1 MLPRPLPVAIVLAAA
16 MLTAQTTPQQRP
28 VFRTGVVSV
37 PIDVRVLD
45 RDGKAV
51 TDLTAA
57 DFTILENGVPQEIR
71 YFAAQPLTASAPEA
85 GVAPRRFAEP
95 ATLAP
100 QNRRLFLIVLGRGR
114 LQEPSKGLDAL
125 LRFVR
130 ERLLPQDQ
138 VALMA
143 WNRATDFTTDH
154 AKIAGVIA
162 RFRAKHEE
170 IEAFLRDYFSG
181 LSGLYAG
188 RKMPAHIQTRIDDVF
203 NDPLAGA
210 REVLPN
216 AAAMAPAEA
225 EARRQTNDILNASG
239 IETFRQFGG
248 TDSVLADLMSDSAF
262 GMDFDEYIALSRQTM
277 QDVGNLYAGIDYLR
291 FIDGEKH
298 LVFLTEQGFLLPS
311 ADLDRDVAAI
321 AADARVAID
330 TIQTGGVHTV
340 VVNGMPQIPPQ
351 IGFQLRALR
360 TVSEISG
367 GQVSTSTH
375 AETAFDRILS
385 ATGFGYLLGYTPAT
399 PLADGR
405 FRRLEVRVNRRNV
418 NLAYRRGYYARPEPE
433 SFDPRRSLAM
443 TRIVTAAN
451 YSDDVR
457 DLRIAMKTQDVRQD
471 GIRHLKVDVTVTAD
485 RVVLA
490 LARSPEGYRHLAAL
504 NVAVFC
510 RDAEGRSLGEV
521 WKSLDIPIPATDLDR
536 IKTSGLTFSIE
547 VPVTRPPTFVKVVV
561 YDYGSDLV
569 GSKYA
574 RLH

>member
-1 MLPRPLPVAIVLAAA
+1 M
-16 MLTAQTTPQQRP
+16 
-28 VFRTGVVSV
+28 
-37 PIDVRVLD
+37 
-45 RDGKAV
+45 
-51 TDLTAA
+51 
-57 DFTILENGVPQEIR
+57 
-71 YFAAQPLTASAPEA
+71 
-85 GVAPRRFAEP
+85 
-95 ATLAP
+95 AP

-170 IEAFLRDYFSG
+170 VEAFLRDYFSG

-188 RKMPAHIQTRIDDVF
+188 RKMPVHIQTRIDDVF
-203 NDPLAGA
+203 TDPLAGS
-210 REVLPN
+210 REVLPT
-216 AAAMAPAEA
+216 AAMAPAEA
-225 EARRQTNDILNASG
+225 EARRQTNDLLNTSG
-239 IETFRQFGG
+239 IESFRQFGG
-248 TDSVLADLMSDSAF
+248 TDSVLADLMADSTF
-262 GMDFDEYIALSRQTM
+262 GMDFDEYISLSRQTM

-298 LVFLTEQGFLLPS
+298 LIFLTEQGFLLPS

-340 VVNGMPQIPPQ
+340 LVDGMPQVPAR

-360 TVSEISG
+360 TVAEISG
-367 GQVSTSTH
+367 GQVSTSTL
-375 AETAFDRILS
+375 AENAFNRILD
-385 ATGFGYLLGYTPAT
+385 ATEFGYLLGYSPIAT
-399 PLADGR
+399 TADGR
-405 FRRLEVRVNRRNV
+405 FRKIDVRVNRRNV
-418 NLAYRRGYYARPEPE
+418 QLSYRRGYDARPEPE

-451 YSDDVR
+451 YADDVR
-457 DLRIAMKTQDVRQD
+457 DLRLTMKTTDIRQD

-490 LARSPEGYRHLAAL
+490 MAKGPDGYRHLAAL

-510 RDAEGRSLGEV
+510 RDPEGRSLGEV
-521 WKSLDIPIPATDLDR
+521 WKTLDIPIPAADLDR
-536 IKTSGLTFSIE
+536 IKTTGLTFTVE
-547 VPVTRPPTFVKVVV
+547 VPVTRPPTFVKLVV
-561 YDYGSDLV
+561 YDYGSDLI
-569 GSKYA
+569 GSKFA
-574 RLH
+574 RIN

>member
-1 MLPRPLPVAIVLAAA
+1 MLPRLLPVVLAGVALA
-16 MLTAQTTPQQRP
+16 TQTQQPQRP
-28 VFRTGVVSV
+28 VFRTGVVSIPV
-37 PIDVRVLD
+37 DVRVLD
-45 RDGKAV
+45 RDGKAI

-71 YFAAQPLTASAPEA
+71 YFSAQTLTAAAPEA
-85 GVAPRRFAEP
+85 TVAPRRFAEP
-95 ATLAP
+95 AAMAP

-170 IEAFLRDYFSG
+170 VEAFLREHFSG

-188 RKMPAHIQTRIDDVF
+188 RKIPAHIQTRIDDVF

-210 REVLPN
+210 REVLPG
-216 AAAMAPAEA
+216 AGLAPAEA
-225 EARRQTNDILNASG
+225 EARRITNDILSTSG

-248 TDSVLADLMSDSAF
+248 TDNALADLMSDGTL
-262 GMDFDEYIALSRQTM
+262 GMDFDEYVSLSRQTM

-298 LVFLTEQGFLLPS
+298 LVFLTEHGFLLPS
-311 ADLDRDVAAI
+311 ADLDRDVAAR

-340 VVNGMPQIPPQ
+340 LVNGMPQVPPR

-375 AETAFDRILS
+375 ADTAFDRILN
-385 ATGFGYLLGYTPAT
+385 ATGSGYLLGYTPVT

-418 NLAYRRGYYARPEPE
+418 QLAYRRGYYARPEPE
-433 SFDPRRSLAM
+433 AFDPRRSLAM
-443 TRIVTAAN
+443 TRIGTAAN
-451 YSDDVR
+451 YADDVR
-457 DLRIAMKTQDVRQD
+457 DLRIAMKTASVRQD
-471 GIRHLKVDVTVTAD
+471 GLRHVKVDVTVTAD
-485 RVVLA
+485 RLVLA
-490 LARSPEGYRHLAAL
+490 VAKGPEGYRHLAAL

-510 RDAEGRSLGEV
+510 RDQEGRSLGEV
-521 WKSLDIPIPATDLDR
+521 WKTLDIPIPAIDLDK
-536 IKTSGLTFSIE
+536 IKTTGLQFSVE

-561 YDYGSDLV
+561 YDYGSDLI
-569 GSKYA
+569 GSKYT
-574 RLH
+574 RMH

>member
-1 MLPRPLPVAIVLAAA
+1 MLPRMVAAIVLAGV
-16 MLTAQTTPQQRP
+16 TVVAQQKPP
-28 VFRTGVVSV
+28 VFRAGVVSIPV
-37 PIDVRVLD
+37 DVRVLD
-45 RDGKAV
+45 RDGRAV

-57 DFTILENGVPQEIR
+57 DFTLLENGVPQEIR
-71 YFAAQPLTASAPEA
+71 YFSAQALTAAAPDA
-85 GVAPRRFAEP
+85 SVLPRRFTDSSSP
-95 ATLAP
+95 MAP

-203 NDPLAGA
+203 TDPLAGS
-210 REVLPN
+210 REVLPTS
-216 AAAMAPAEA
+216 AMAPAEA
-225 EARRQTNDILNASG
+225 EARRRTNDILNTSG
-239 IETFRQFGG
+239 IESFRQFGG
-248 TDSVLADLMSDSAF
+248 TDSVLADLMADGTF
-262 GMDFDEYIALSRQTM
+262 GMDFDEYVSLSRQTM

-298 LVFLTEQGFLLPS
+298 LIFVTEQGFLLPS

-340 VVNGMPQIPPQ
+340 IVDGMPQVPPR

-360 TVSEISG
+360 TVAEISG
-367 GQVSTSTH
+367 GQVSTSTL
-375 AETAFDRILS
+375 AETAFNRILD
-385 ATGFGYLLGYTPAT
+385 ATGFGYLLGYSPIAAT
-399 PLADGR
+399 VDGR
-405 FRRLEVRVNRRNV
+405 FRKIDVRVNRRNV
-418 NLAYRRGYYARPEPE
+418 QLSYRRGYYARLEPE

-451 YSDDVR
+451 YADDVR
-457 DLRIAMKTQDVRQD
+457 DLRLAMKATNIRQD
-471 GIRHLKVDVTVTAD
+471 GIRHVKVDVTVTAD

-490 LARSPEGYRHLAAL
+490 MAKGPDGYRHLAAL

-510 RDAEGRSLGEV
+510 RDPEGRSLGEV
-521 WKSLDIPIPATDLDR
+521 WKTIDIPIPAADLDR
-536 IKTSGLTFSIE
+536 IKTTGLTFTVE
-547 VPVTRPPTFVKVVV
+547 VAVTRPPTFVKLVV

-569 GSKYA
+569 GSTYR
-574 RLH
+574 RLN